1 MSVDLSLA
9 PVSSLQD
16 IPTMKYYSCSILMNS
31 KTEIII
37 TNNDRH
43 VISPTFI
50 EDDGARADS
59 PVLVLG
65 HHLQLVVLCN

>member
-31 KTEIII
+31 KTEIYYFYIYLHCI
-37 TNNDRH
+37 MTDM
-43 VISPTFI
+43 
-50 EDDGARADS
+50 
-59 PVLVLG
+59 
-65 HHLQLVVLCN
+65 